1 MSEEAGVKPAF
12 IYMANQIEICN
23 AALSQLGA
31 DSNITSI
38 DPPDGTQYSE
48 QCAAYYPMA
57 LRYLLEQFNWSFAQS
72 RYKPPQY
79 VELDRTLYAWRY
91 GYSLPSDCM
100 CVVGLYCTGGQPWQT
115 TLPYEIEYRESENTM
130 FLLTDVKD
138 AVIVYTRY
146 LNNPQMFPGYF
157 TEALVMR
164 LAAYLAGALVK
175 NQSADKYLKYAE
187 DALSKAKTRDAKKS
201 AHQHPKYLAA
211 QLRARFV

>member
-1 MSEEAGVKPAF
+1 
-12 IYMANQIEICN
+12 MANQVEICN

-57 LRYLLEQFNWSFAQS
+57 LRYLLEQFNWGFAQS
-72 RYKPPQY
+72 RYKPPKY
-79 VELDRTLYAWRY
+79 VELDRTQYPWRY

-100 CVVGLYCTGGQPWQT
+100 CVVGLYGIGGQPWQG
-115 TLPYEIEYRESENTM
+115 TLPYEVEYREAEDTL

-138 AVIVYTRY
+138 AVIVYTKY
-146 LNNPQMFPGYF
+146 MDNPQRFPMYF
-157 TEALVMR
+157 TEVLIMQ
-164 LAAYLAGALVK
+164 LAVYLAGALVK
-175 NQSADKYLKYAE
+175 NQNADKYIKYAAE
-187 DALSKAKTRDAKKS
+187 ALSRAKMLDAKKS

>member
-1 MSEEAGVKPAF
+1 
-12 IYMANQIEICN
+12 
-23 AALSQLGA
+23 
-31 DSNITSI
+31 
-38 DPPDGTQYSE
+38 
-48 QCAAYYPMA
+48 
-57 LRYLLEQFNWSFAQS
+57 
-72 RYKPPQY
+72 
-79 VELDRTLYAWRY
+79 
-91 GYSLPSDCM
+91 M
-100 CVVGLYCTGGQPWQT
+100 CVVGLHCTGGQPWQT
-115 TLPYEIEYRESENTM
+115 TLPYEIEYRESENTI

-146 LNNPQMFPGYF
+146 VNNPQMFPGYF

-175 NQSADKYLKYAE
+175 NQTADKYLKYAE